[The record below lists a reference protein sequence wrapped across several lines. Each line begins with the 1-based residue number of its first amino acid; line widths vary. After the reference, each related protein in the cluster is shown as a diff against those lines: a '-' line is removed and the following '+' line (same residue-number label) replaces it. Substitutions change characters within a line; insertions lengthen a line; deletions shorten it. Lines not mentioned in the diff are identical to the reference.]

1 MINQNWLRQTPMIIF
16 AGYRPGIRIG
26 HQHLEFAEGDLTFET
41 GIFFSTVFLQDDHR
55 WKIKNAPKPPTSR
68 QCKFPRHP
76 LIGLPV
82 PRLVC
87 RVVDTNSSQETSPR
101 KLDLGPTWSEFLRIS
116 SCVRNLINLGTFVW
130 KPCAW
135 GRIEQEPR
143 FQLWKPCKRCL
154 RETLSL
160 DLISGSQVP
169 NKTK

>member
-16 AGYRPGIRIG
+16 AGYRPGTRIG
-26 HQHLEFAEGDLTFET
+26 HQQLEFAEGDLTFET
-41 GIFFSTVFLQDDHR
+41 RIFFSTVFLQDDHR

-116 SCVRNLINLGTFVW
+116 SCVWEPLFGNL
-130 KPCAW
+130 AR

-143 FQLWKPCKRCL
+143 FQPWKPWKRCL

-160 DLISGSQVP
+160 DLISGSRVP